1 MGYALNNV
9 ETIYKKDF
17 PNGPIEIMGSS
28 EYAAHIGLRELSH
41 LTIALERYVKVLP
54 APICLDI
61 GANIGMTSILMD
73 QLLSNGKIFAFE
85 PHPKTY
91 RQLERNITLNKSGN
105 NEISLF
111 PFALGK
117 EKTTV
122 KFRDIDQYNG
132 GNSFLIDGSLAH
144 RAQSSISVTVERL
157 DNLNIA
163 SGHRINLAKID
174 VEGFELDVLKGGVA
188 NFYTTDLVL
197 LEFNHW
203 CLTSLARTFP
213 EDALSA
219 IFSSF
224 RYVHVY
230 DHASQSYRQIVSD
243 VEKWSFLHSN
253 MVNNNVDD
261 LLCTNLEGVAAA
273 FS

>member
-1 MGYALNNV
+1 MNDV
-9 ETIYKKDF
+9 DTIYKKEF
-17 PNGPIEIMGSS
+17 PSGTIELAGSS
-28 EYAAHIGLRELSH
+28 EYAAHVGLPALSH
-41 LTIALERYVKVLP
+41 LTIALERYVGKLP

-61 GANIGMTSILMD
+61 GANIGATSILMD

-91 RQLERNITLNKSGN
+91 RQLERNIASNKSGN

-111 PFALGK
+111 PLALGK
-117 EKTTV
+117 EKTAL
-122 KFRDIDQYNG
+122 KFRDIDQYNT
-132 GNSFLIDGSLAH
+132 GNSFLIDGSLAE
-144 RAQSSISVTVERL
+144 RAQSSISVTVDRL

-163 SGHRINLAKID
+163 PGHRINLAKID
-174 VEGFELDVLKGGVA
+174 VEGFEIDVLKGGVA
-188 NFYTTDLVL
+188 AFYTTDLVL

-219 IFSSF
+219 IFSNF

-230 DHASQSYRQIVSD
+230 DHATQSYRRIASD
-243 VEKWSFLHSN
+243 AEKWSFLHSN
-253 MVNNNVDD
+253 MVKNNVDD
-261 LLCTNLEGVAAA
+261 LLCTNLESVTAA
-273 FS
+273 FA